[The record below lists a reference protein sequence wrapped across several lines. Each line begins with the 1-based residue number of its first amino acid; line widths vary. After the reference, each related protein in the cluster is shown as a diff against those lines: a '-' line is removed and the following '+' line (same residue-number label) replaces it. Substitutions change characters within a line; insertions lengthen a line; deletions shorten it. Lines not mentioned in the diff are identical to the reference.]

1 MIKKKTK
8 ELIRMILPL
17 STRKYLSV
25 LINQKPWFGAPV
37 RNWWT
42 QELLRDFAETDS
54 SGYHRF
60 LWSHHLAYA
69 ESYEAD
75 KRFGEENMKGSRKLF
90 FSDLEKYLLNS
101 GIDPHTGVRS
111 VLEVGCSL
119 GYQLHYL
126 ETNLFTGASEFE
138 GIDIDNHAITQGNEH
153 LKLLGSKARLHC
165 ADMDNI
171 NRIMRNKIFDII
183 ICTGVLMYLE
193 EKQAVSVVEKMLNH
207 CRIVLAL
214 SGPAYPVQD
223 NCHLGRSVV
232 RERDSSFIH
241 NLDAFVKESGGD
253 VLGRRW
259 EGERVIDGHT
269 IYSVFARKDLSEF
282 SAG

>member
-1 MIKKKTK
+1 
-8 ELIRMILPL
+8 MILPL

-42 QELLRDFAETDS
+42 QELLRDFAEKDS

-69 ESYEAD
+69 ESYETD

-90 FSDLEKYLLNS
+90 FSDLEKYLVNS
-101 GIDPHTGVRS
+101 GVDPHTGVRS

-126 ETNLFTGASEFE
+126 ETNLFTAASEFE
-138 GIDIDNHAITQGNEH
+138 GIDIDSHAITQGAEY
-153 LKLLGSKARLHC
+153 LKLLGSKVRLHC
-165 ADMDNI
+165 SDMDNLSS
-171 NRIMRNKIFDII
+171 IMKNKIFDII

-193 EKQAVSVVEKMLNH
+193 EKEAVSVVEKMLNH
-207 CRIVLAL
+207 CRVMLAL
-214 SGPAYPVQD
+214 SGPANPGQD
-223 NCHLGRSVV
+223 NCHLEHSVV
-232 RERDSSFIH
+232 RERDGSFIH
-241 NLDAFVKESGGD
+241 NFDTSVKESGGS
-253 VLGRRW
+253 VIGRRW

-269 IYSVFARKDLSEF
+269 VYFVFAKKDLSEI
-282 SAG
+282 SQG